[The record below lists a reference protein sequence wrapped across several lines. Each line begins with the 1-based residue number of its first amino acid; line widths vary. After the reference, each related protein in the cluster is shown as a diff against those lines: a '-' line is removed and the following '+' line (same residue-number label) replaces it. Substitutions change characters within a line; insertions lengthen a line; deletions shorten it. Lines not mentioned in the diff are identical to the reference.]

1 MAFRFHSK
9 LTLVPHGGLGNR
21 MRAIDSAITLSHKLQ
36 KQLTVIWLEN
46 TPQLRCPFDKL
57 FQPIPQVN
65 VTSPQLTSIYLNP
78 QINHGSSQLKQKLL
92 SLSAKVFQRI
102 NFQEVIDNDEVIQ
115 LIKNDRLETLAD
127 YQSLMIWTDRS
138 FYSDNTYR
146 LFKPIPTLEKA
157 IHTRTADFNHHT
169 VGIHIRRGD
178 HRKSIQHSPLDLFRD
193 AIAQEIIQNP
203 DTNFYLASDSL
214 QVKQQLIEQFGAR
227 IITQLAATS
236 RNSEQGMQA
245 ALIDLYAL
253 SRTRKIY
260 GSYWSSYSRVA
271 ANISNIELTILN
283 APAP

>member
-1 MAFRFHSK
+1 
-9 LTLVPHGGLGNR
+9 

-65 VTSPQLTSIYLNP
+65 ITSPQLTSIYLNP
-78 QINHGSSQLKQKLL
+78 QTNHGSSQLKQSFL
-92 SLSAKVFQRI
+92 SLTAKVFQQI
-102 NFQEVIDNDEVIQ
+102 NFQKVIDNDEVIQ
-115 LIKNDRLETLAD
+115 LIKNNRLETLAN

-138 FYSDNTYR
+138 FYPDNTYG
-146 LFKPIPTLEKA
+146 LFKPIPVLEKA
-157 IHTRTADFNHHT
+157 IRTRTADFGNYT

-193 AIAQEIIQNP
+193 AIAQEITQNP

-214 QVKQQLIEQFGAR
+214 QVKHQLIKEFGDR

-236 RNSEQGMQA
+236 RNNEQGMQA
-245 ALIDLYAL
+245 AVLDLYAL

-271 ANISNIELTILN
+271 ANISNIDLIILN
-283 APAP
+283 APTP